1 MAKVASAVAVL
12 FAASAVWGGAAFNAH
27 GKFSFRFEGETVF
40 GADNL
45 ILGLSSEGASIQW
58 VNEDSVPFV
67 AEKAEQGRLERT
79 YAGGGP
85 IAAIRKSIR
94 DLSSDESEF
103 EYEAKIR
110 KGLPLTHLHL
120 RFCLPDVA
128 LAGMPVQSPDL
139 APKNGMFSLSAT
151 AGTVS
156 VKVVEQPCEPFLRDY
171 RHLPDDRRGYIWFE
185 PKYDR
190 ENGIVLRVKFRVK
203 VLPRDDG
210 AFFMLPLGAIANRE
224 LIDDGIPG
232 NEKGGC
238 TDQGAADLSFVKP
251 GTVVKSA
258 AIPFRPERWAVILS
272 GGGRLKF
279 LPNVS
284 EELALNG
291 LKAERLDFLQTTAWA
306 APYGR
311 EAFRYVLSYE
321 DGSEESIVVCSRINV
336 SDWVGDERVSGARV
350 GLRGRNELGEVSV
363 YHQMWR
369 NPRPAVGLRSLK
381 IVAGESVPMVL
392 AVTAMKTGVLQN
404 DISRG
409 YDSLF
414 NVPEMR
420 KKIDTSNWYACPIA
434 WRDTITPG
442 SALDV
447 SFLNGDHAAGDK
459 GPVIVNADGKF
470 AFADESEKPVRFWG
484 TNVGAAGLFP
494 PKELAASI
502 ARNFARQG
510 VNLVRLHGIAT
521 KYYGWLGPR
530 WLIRADGKID
540 EVSLDLLFNF
550 VAELKKNGIYIYMD
564 CNDGLWYEALLG
576 RKFRDDERAAS
587 QFVTE
592 LTDATKRFLTEFLTR
607 KNPYTG
613 LSLAED
619 PSVAMWEIV
628 NECSL
633 PGLLRQDI
641 VRRLGPYYAQLNE
654 TWRKWRDAHASSV
667 VGDLADGCDVLRV
680 EFLVSVQRQHFSD
693 MKAFLRSLGAK
704 GAICGNNNVWV
715 PADLAVMADA
725 DFTNDHFYLGYS
737 DYANQRSIVVNN
749 ECMVRTPAKG
759 YPMSRRI
766 NNVKL
771 SSKPV
776 VAGEWNFCFPNDSR
790 SEGLPLCT
798 AYGLLQGHDAL
809 LFFCAN
815 GAFDCGL
822 WSRFEKNPGV
832 MPLSQQTDPST
843 WGFSQVCALAF
854 RRGDITP
861 AARQLVATY
870 APRELYGMADPN
882 ELIPTR
888 FSAVA
893 SLHRIESVVTME
905 RSERL
910 PWHEIV
916 GAIRRDCVVSDTG
929 ELIRYPEKGLFI
941 VDTPRTKMVV
951 GELNRLDS
959 TSGRLVGMRISSSSE
974 FGALALTSLDGLPI
988 VESRRILLALI
999 GNSRN
1004 ADTAITDGVMSTWGE
1019 SGVVVTEPMSAKL
1032 TLEGDALEVHR
1043 LDPLTGKDKGT
1054 IPVLRFDG
1062 CNTFEIGNEVGTPY
1076 FELTRRPVRV
1086 S

>member
-1 MAKVASAVAVL
+1 MAKFASAVAVL
-12 FAASAVWGGAAFNAH
+12 FAASAVWAGAAFDAH

-45 ILGLSSEGASIQW
+45 ILGLRSDGAPIQW

-67 AEKAEQGRLERT
+67 AEKPDCGRIERA
-79 YAGGGP
+79 YVGSGP

-94 DLSSDESEF
+94 DLPSGESEF
-103 EYEAKIR
+103 EYEAEIR

-120 RFCLPDVA
+120 RFCLPDAA
-128 LAGMPVQSPDL
+128 LAGLPVRSPDL
-139 APKNGMFSLSAT
+139 APENGVFSLSAT
-151 AGTVS
+151 AGRVS
-156 VKVVEQPCEPFLRDY
+156 VKIVEAPCEPVLRDY

-190 ENGIVLRVKFRVK
+190 ENGTVLRVRIRVK
-203 VLPRDDG
+203 TLPRDDG
-210 AFFMLPLGAIANRE
+210 AFLMLPLGTIANRT
-224 LIDDGIPG
+224 LSDDGIPG
-232 NEKGGC
+232 NGKGGC

-251 GTVVKSA
+251 GEVVRSA
-258 AIPFRPERWAVILS
+258 AIPFRPEGRAVIL
-272 GGGRLKF
+272 GGGGQLKS
-279 LPNVS
+279 LPNES
-284 EELALNG
+284 EELALDG
-291 LKAERLDFLQTTAWA
+291 LKAERLDFLHAAAWA
-306 APYGR
+306 APHGH
-311 EAFRYVLSYE
+311 EAFRYVLAYE
-321 DGSEESIVVCSRINV
+321 DGQVETVIVGSHVN
-336 SDWVGDERVSGARV
+336 VGDWAGTERMPGARV
-350 GLRGRNELGEVSV
+350 GLKGRNAAGDVSV

-369 NPRPAVGLRSLK
+369 NPRPSAGLRALK

-392 AVTAMKTGVLQN
+392 AVTALRTGVLQD

-414 NVPEMR
+414 NVPEGR
-420 KKIDTSNWYACPIA
+420 KEVDTSNWHKCPIA
-434 WRDTITPG
+434 WRDTIAPG

-447 SFLNGDHAAGDK
+447 SFLNGDRPAGEK
-459 GPVIVNADGKF
+459 GHVIVNSDGKF
-470 AFADESEKPVRFWG
+470 AFSDEPAKAVRFWG

-521 KYYGWLGPR
+521 KYYDWLGPR
-530 WLIRADGKID
+530 WLIRSDGSID
-540 EVSLDLLFNF
+540 EESLDLLFNF

-576 RKFRDDERAAS
+576 RKCRDDERAAS
-587 QFVTE
+587 QFTPE
-592 LTDATKRFLTEFLTR
+592 LFAATKRFLKDFLTR
-607 KNPYTG
+607 RNPYTG

-641 VRRLGPYYAQLNE
+641 VRRLGPYYARLNE
-654 TWRKWRDAHASSV
+654 AWRKWRDEHSSPA
-667 VGDLADGCDVLRV
+667 VGDLADGCDASRV
-680 EFLVSVQRQHFSD
+680 EFLVAVQRRHFSD
-693 MKAFLRSLGAK
+693 MKAFLRSLGVK
-704 GAICGNNNVWV
+704 GTICGNNNVWI
-715 PADLAVMADA
+715 PADLVVAKDT
-725 DFTNDHFYLGYS
+725 DFTNDHFYLGYG

-766 NNVKL
+766 NNVKMEG
-771 SSKPV
+771 KPV
-776 VAGEWNFCFPNDSR
+776 VAGEWNFCFPNDFR

-798 AYGLLQGHDAL
+798 AYSCLQGHDAL

-843 WGFSQVCALAF
+843 WGLSQVCALAF
-854 RRGDITP
+854 RRGDIAP
-861 AARQLVATY
+861 AARKLLAAYTPQ
-870 APRELYGMADPN
+870 ELYGMADHN
-882 ELIPTR
+882 ELIPSK
-888 FSAVA
+888 FAAVA
-893 SLHRIESVVTME
+893 GLHRIESDVTAE
-905 RSERL
+905 RTASP

-916 GAIRRDCVVSDTG
+916 GSISPDTVSSDTG
-929 ELIRYPEKGLFI
+929 ELRRYPEKGLL
-941 VDTPRTKMVV
+941 VADAPRTKMVV
-951 GELNRLDS
+951 GELNRLDAA
-959 TSGRLVGMRISSSSE
+959 SGRLSGMEVSSSSA

-988 VESRRILLALI
+988 SESHRMLLVLV

-1004 ADTAITDGVMSTWGE
+1004 ADTVIADGVMTSWGT
-1019 SGVVVTEPMSAKL
+1019 GGTVVTEPMDAKV
-1032 TLEGDALEVHR
+1032 TLAGDAFEVHR
-1043 LDPLTGKDKGT
+1043 LDPLTGIRLGT
-1054 IPVLRFDG
+1054 ITVVRSEG
-1062 CNTFEIGNEVGTPY
+1062 HATVEIGRDAKTIY
-1076 FELTRRPVRV
+1076 FELLR
-1086 S
+1086 